1 MVESSEHGAAR
12 GPAPRHSSALLLLAP
27 SHRHGHVVE
36 AGTIPMLLLCKYIAT
51 FTRLK
56 KRREKEE
63 TTAGEAAS
71 SSRRQHTCTA
81 R

>member
-1 MVESSEHGAAR
+1 
-12 GPAPRHSSALLLLAP
+12 
-27 SHRHGHVVE
+27 VVE
-36 AGTIPMLLLCKYIAT
+36 AGTIPMRLLWKYIAT